1 MSATCFKRAHP
12 RQIDAGPLATSGLG
26 AAVVELTR
34 RAPATFWVV
43 WQARRAG
50 EFAVDTDPCRGLGLL
65 RQMGSKSLRV
75 DALGAAR
82 NPGAPNHQENG
93 RLIMSKTELF
103 EKGLKVRKE
112 VLGEDYV
119 NKSIA
124 GADEFTRTMA
134 EWSTEFCWGALW
146 TRPGL
151 DRKTRSLINL
161 AMLSALGKTHE
172 LKLHVRGALTNGVTV
187 EEIKEVLL
195 QVAVYCGVPAGMD
208 SFRNAREAIKEVQGK

>member
-1 MSATCFKRAHP
+1 VE
-12 RQIDAGPLATSGLG
+12 ILGLG
-26 AAVVELTR
+26 GDPSELK
-34 RAPATFWVV
+34 F
-43 WQARRAG
+43 
-50 EFAVDTDPCRGLGLL
+50 
-65 RQMGSKSLRV
+65 SKY
-75 DALGAAR
+75 
-82 NPGAPNHQENG
+82 G

-151 DRKTRSLINL
+151 DRKTRSMINL

-208 SFRNAREAIKEVQGK
+208 SFRNAREAIKDVQGK

>member
-1 MSATCFKRAHP
+1 
-12 RQIDAGPLATSGLG
+12 
-26 AAVVELTR
+26 
-34 RAPATFWVV
+34 
-43 WQARRAG
+43 
-50 EFAVDTDPCRGLGLL
+50 
-65 RQMGSKSLRV
+65 
-75 DALGAAR
+75 
-82 NPGAPNHQENG
+82 
-93 RLIMSKTELF
+93 MSKTELF

-124 GADEFTRTMA
+124 GGDEFTRTMA

-151 DRKTRSLINL
+151 DRKTRSMINL

-208 SFRNAREAIKEVQGK
+208 SFRNAREAIKDVQGK

>member
-1 MSATCFKRAHP
+1 
-12 RQIDAGPLATSGLG
+12 
-26 AAVVELTR
+26 
-34 RAPATFWVV
+34 
-43 WQARRAG
+43 
-50 EFAVDTDPCRGLGLL
+50 
-65 RQMGSKSLRV
+65 
-75 DALGAAR
+75 
-82 NPGAPNHQENG
+82 
-93 RLIMSKTELF
+93 MSKTELF

-151 DRKTRSLINL
+151 DRRTRSIINL

>member
-1 MSATCFKRAHP
+1 
-12 RQIDAGPLATSGLG
+12 
-26 AAVVELTR
+26 
-34 RAPATFWVV
+34 
-43 WQARRAG
+43 
-50 EFAVDTDPCRGLGLL
+50 
-65 RQMGSKSLRV
+65 
-75 DALGAAR
+75 
-82 NPGAPNHQENG
+82 
-93 RLIMSKTELF
+93 MSKTELF

>member
-1 MSATCFKRAHP
+1 VERSAQAVIP
-12 RQIDAGPLATSGLG
+12 SALVLSGN
-26 AAVVELTR
+26 E
-34 RAPATFWVV
+34 
-43 WQARRAG
+43 
-50 EFAVDTDPCRGLGLL
+50 
-65 RQMGSKSLRV
+65 
-75 DALGAAR
+75 
-82 NPGAPNHQENG
+82 

-151 DRKTRSLINL
+151 DRKTRSMINL

-172 LKLHVRGALTNGVTV
+172 LNLHVRGALTNGVTV

-208 SFRNAREAIKEVQGK
+208 SFRNAREAIKDVQGK

>member
-1 MSATCFKRAHP
+1 M
-12 RQIDAGPLATSGLG
+12 
-26 AAVVELTR
+26 
-34 RAPATFWVV
+34 
-43 WQARRAG
+43 
-50 EFAVDTDPCRGLGLL
+50 
-65 RQMGSKSLRV
+65 
-75 DALGAAR
+75 
-82 NPGAPNHQENG
+82 
-93 RLIMSKTELF
+93 MSKTELF

-172 LKLHVRGALTNGVTV
+172 LKLHVRGVLTNGVTV

-208 SFRNAREAIKEVQGK
+208 SFRNAREAIKDVQGK